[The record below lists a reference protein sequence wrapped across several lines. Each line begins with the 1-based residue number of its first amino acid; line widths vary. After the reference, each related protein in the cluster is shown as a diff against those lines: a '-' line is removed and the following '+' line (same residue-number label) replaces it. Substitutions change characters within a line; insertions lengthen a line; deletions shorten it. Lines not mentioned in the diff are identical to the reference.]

1 METQAQ
7 HVQKAQSVQER
18 AGRRPR
24 SMTVAAVVAIVFGLM
39 TLQSG
44 GMVLFGP
51 DAAQR
56 AAGEV
61 VPFVLWFN
69 FLSGIAYVA
78 AGVGL
83 WRMARWGFHVS
94 AGLVIA
100 IAVVFAAFGV
110 HVAGGGAFEARTL
123 YALVF
128 RFVVWIAIAAGAC
141 YVYACSGVRRS
152 GNLAGPA

>member
-1 METQAQ
+1 MNQLSATAR
-7 HVQKAQSVQER
+7 K
-18 AGRRPR
+18 RPR
-24 SMTVAAVVAIVFGLM
+24 SMTVAAIVAIVFGLM

-51 DAAQR
+51 AAAQR

-69 FLSGIAYVA
+69 FLSGIVYVA
-78 AGVGL
+78 AGIGL

-94 AGLVIA
+94 AGLVLA
-100 IAVVFAAFGV
+100 IALVCAAFGI

-123 YALVF
+123 YALAF
-128 RFVVWIAIAAGAC
+128 RLAVWIAIAAGAC
-141 YVYACSGVRRS
+141 YVYACSRARPTGS
-152 GNLAGPA
+152 AAGPA

>member
-1 METQAQ
+1 MEKSPEVAR
-7 HVQKAQSVQER
+7 K
-18 AGRRPR
+18 RPR
-24 SMTVAAVVAIVFGLM
+24 SMTVAAIVAIVFGLM

-44 GMVLFGP
+44 GAVLFGP
-51 DAAQR
+51 AAAQR

-94 AGLVIA
+94 AGLVLA
-100 IAVVFAAFGV
+100 IAVIFVAFGV
-110 HVAGGGAFEARTL
+110 HVAGGGAYEARTL

-128 RFVVWIAIAAGAC
+128 RLVVWIAIAAGAC

-152 GNLAGPA
+152 GGLAGPA